1 MSDFRPS
8 PFQTNESVKFGDS
21 STDAHEVIG
30 SFELEGP
37 ISFSKI
43 AESNAT
49 AITAS
54 VTDSVIFCTN
64 DTADSTITVTLPT
77 AAAAGEGSVLF
88 VKVTNTETHT
98 LTLQSGSSG
107 DKIEGEDA
115 KTFSGGVGLGV
126 ILLSDGTSKWHIF

>member
-21 STDAHEVIG
+21 SADSHEVVG

-43 AESNAT
+43 TESSAT
-49 AITAS
+49 SITAT

-64 DTADSTITVTLPT
+64 DDAGSTITVTIPT
-77 AAAAGEGSVLF
+77 AATAGEGSVLF
-88 VKVTNTETHT
+88 VKVTNTRTHN
-98 LTLQSGSSG
+98 LTLQKSGS